1 MRLIIQENKDDVG
14 EWVATYVMNRINE
27 FAPTAERPFVI
38 GALLLWVLS
47 RGVCVLLTLFLLRS
61 AHRIHTD
68 SRVQEA
74 REFRQGR
81 EPELQARGDV

>member
-38 GALLLWVLS
+38 GTPNLV
-47 RGVCVLLTLFLLRS
+47 F
-61 AHRIHTD
+61 D
-68 SRVQEA
+68 
-74 REFRQGR
+74 
-81 EPELQARGDV
+81 